1 MPDAFSLPMLNLREN
16 VSDKGLP
23 GSVGMPATRYT
34 SVQKKTRLLLGIDVG
49 STTAKI
55 AVVDTNKKL
64 LFSEYR
70 RHLAEQSDCV
80 RQLLK
85 LVERRYP
92 DVEFKVAMCGSG
104 AKPIAEHLQVDF
116 VQEVVANS
124 IAVKH
129 LHPDART
136 AIELGGQDAKI
147 IFFHYDRISKQL
159 IASDMRMNGVCAG
172 GTGAFIDEIAQLMQ
186 IPVEEFNGFAE
197 RGSHTYHVSGRC
209 GVFAKT
215 DIQPLLNQGVDKA
228 DLALST
234 LHAVARQTIGGLAQ
248 GTTLRA
254 PIVFEGGP
262 LTFNRCLIQTFA
274 EHLGLQGG
282 DIIIPAQPEVIVAYG
297 CALAT
302 DTLLIDRD
310 QFHRA
315 SDLVRGLR
323 KTSIAVADLVGG
335 EDQPFFN
342 SDRERSDFFERHRV
356 REKISSIPKDRPK
369 FDVYLGIDAGSTTS
383 KFVFLDK
390 DENLIHSHYSSN
402 KGSPLE
408 VLCAALIDAREQARQ
423 RGTTLNILG
432 VGTTGYGEELTAA
445 AFHADCHTVETV
457 AHARAALKY
466 QPDASFVLDI
476 GGQDMKAIFVNR
488 GIITG
493 ITLNEACSSGCGA
506 FIETFASSLGVP
518 VEVIAERAF
527 ESTAAAQLG
536 SRCTVFMRSKVIT
549 ELKNGKSPS
558 DILAGLCQSIIQ
570 NVFTKVIR
578 LHNLEAL
585 GDHIVVQGG
594 TFKNDAILRAMELHT
609 QKEITRAPHAEL
621 MGAIGV
627 ALLTKEQCATEGK
640 SSFLGLENLERL
652 AYKEE
657 SGQRCPFCANHCN
670 RSVVYFADGTH
681 YVQGNRCER
690 GEIVGDLCDQHVKEQ
705 VMSATRRI
713 LSVPNLVEERE
724 RLILKNY
731 EVKHLSAPR
740 NITIGIP
747 RALDTW
753 TRLPFWRGLF
763 TALGFRVKVS
773 GKSSHELFESALAT
787 IPSDTV
793 CFPAKLAHGHFLSL
807 AEQKVDRI
815 FTPNVMNGLSRFPQ
829 INGDYP
835 CAVLHGYGIVL
846 KTNIP
851 TTIPQDIPAFLW
863 KNTAMREKQLVRY
876 FEDTFGVEPHLTR
889 AAIRQADSCQSAFE
903 DALQS
908 RAAEVL
914 AQVEATRGFAVVM
927 CMRMYQNDPLVNHH
941 IGKYFVRLGVPVIP
955 ADALPGLGGVDLS
968 GVQVRIYSD
977 IQASFY
983 AAATLVARH
992 PQLELAQITSFGC
1005 GHDAIVS
1012 DELQRIVQSAGKQML
1027 HLKLDESDV
1036 RGPLRIR
1043 ILSFVD
1049 TVRQRLHKAA
1059 DAEDCTSTVPAIFTK
1074 RDKRLRT
1081 IFIPN
1086 LSVGFS
1092 KILSAILEGRGFNV
1106 RVLPLADDRA
1116 IELGK
1121 RYLHNDICFPAQ
1133 VNVGEFLRAMEAEQ
1147 LDPKRIALGM
1157 HQNCK
1162 SCRAGQYA
1170 MIARIAL
1177 DAAKYAEI
1185 PIVTSGNELREVH
1198 PGFTVD
1204 ARMQWRILNGLAVL
1218 DALGDLRRS
1227 TRPYELHSGDADAAY
1242 NVALEV
1248 LCRALPHGRMGGF
1261 EALEAAVDAF
1271 NRIPVANEARKP
1283 LVMVLGEVLLA
1294 VHPSANYHLEEYL
1307 EEHGMEVLGTRL
1319 SDFFHCGFIRG
1330 REEASRYF
1338 DKKPFLISL
1347 LDKVGDAMFERARTS
1362 AEEIMQTYARYR
1374 SRVSAH
1380 ELYEVVAPQIDRI
1393 HMDGEGWL
1401 IPGEIMHASAC
1412 GVHSFVVVQPFG
1424 CMPNH
1429 IFGRGMIKLAKE
1441 SFPHIQILS
1450 LDFDPDTSMANIE
1463 NRLQMLIMNA
1473 RELDKLRAEFAG
1485 TLGRGNPA
1493 YATNAAG

>member
-1 MPDAFSLPMLNLREN
+1 MHRKM
-16 VSDKGLP
+16 
-23 GSVGMPATRYT
+23 
-34 SVQKKTRLLLGIDVG
+34 QLLLGIDVG

-55 AVVDTNKKL
+55 AVVDTHRKL

-70 RHLAEQSDCV
+70 RHLAEQSNCV
-80 RQLLK
+80 CELLQL
-85 LVERRYP
+85 VASRFP
-92 DVEFKVAMCGSG
+92 DAQLKVAMCGSG
-104 AKPIAEHLQVDF
+104 ARPIAEHLQVDF

-129 LHPDART
+129 LHPEART

-147 IFFHYDRISKQL
+147 IFFHYDRASKQL

-172 GTGAFIDEIAQLMQ
+172 GTGAFIDEIAQLLL
-186 IPVEEFNGFAE
+186 IPVEKFNGFAE
-197 RGSHTYHVSGRC
+197 RGSHAHHISGRC

-248 GTTLRA
+248 GTTLKA

-262 LTFNRCLIQTFA
+262 LTFNPSLIQAFA
-274 EHLGLQGG
+274 EHLGLQDS
-282 DIIIPAQPEVIVAYG
+282 DIIIPAQPEVIVAQG

-302 DTLLIDRD
+302 DTLLSDRD
-310 QFHRA
+310 QLHRA
-315 SDLVRGLR
+315 SDLVRR
-323 KTSIAVADLVGG
+323 FRMEPIAIMDEVR
-335 EDQPFFN
+335 N
-342 SDRERSDFFERHRV
+342 SDQLFFDSDRKRADFFERQRV
-356 REKISSIPKDRPK
+356 PEQISSIPRDQSCL
-369 FDVYLGIDAGSTTS
+369 DVYLGIDAGSTTS
-383 KFVFLDK
+383 KFAFVDK
-390 DENLIHSHYSSN
+390 DENLIHSYYSNN
-402 KGSPLE
+402 KGAPLE
-408 VLCAALIDAREQARQ
+408 VLRSALIDAREQARQ
-423 RGTTLNILG
+423 LGTNLNILG

-445 AFHADCHTVETV
+445 AFHADYHTVETV

-476 GGQDMKAIFVNR
+476 GGQDMKAILVNH
-488 GIITG
+488 GVITG

-506 FIETFASSLGVP
+506 FIETFAHSLGVP
-518 VEVIAERAF
+518 VEEIAERAF
-527 ESTAAAQLG
+527 QSTAPAQLG

-549 ELKNGKSPS
+549 ELKNGKSPN

-609 QKEITRAPHAEL
+609 RKEITRAPYAEL

-627 ALLTKEQCATEGK
+627 ALLTKEQCATEGE
-640 SSFLGLENLERL
+640 SSFLGLENLETL

-670 RSVVYFADGTH
+670 RSVIYFADGTH
-681 YVQGNRCER
+681 YIQGNRCER
-690 GEIVGDLCDQHVKEQ
+690 GEIIGDLSDQHVREQ
-705 VMSATRRI
+705 VMSATQRI
-713 LSVPNLVEERE
+713 LSVPNLIEERE
-724 RLILKNY
+724 RLILKKY
-731 EVKHLSAPR
+731 EVTQLCASR

-763 TALGFRVKVS
+763 TALGFQVKVS
-773 GKSSHELFESALAT
+773 GKSSHDLFESALAT

-807 AEQKVDRI
+807 AEQGVDRI
-815 FTPNVMNGLSRFPQ
+815 FTPNLINGLSRCHQ
-829 INGDYP
+829 IDGDFP
-835 CAVLHGYGIVL
+835 CAVLHGYGLVL
-846 KTNIP
+846 RTNIP
-851 TTIPQDIPAFLW
+851 SAIQQDIPAFLW
-863 KNTAMREKQLVRY
+863 KNASMREKQLVRY
-876 FEDTFGVEPHLTR
+876 FEDSFGVEPHLTR
-889 AAIRQADSCQSAFE
+889 AAIAEADSCQSAFE
-903 DALQS
+903 DALES
-908 RAAEVL
+908 RAAEVI
-914 AQVEATRGFAVVM
+914 AQVEATGSFAVVM
-927 CMRMYQNDPLVNHH
+927 CMRPYQNDPLVNHH

-955 ADALPGLGGVDLS
+955 ADALPGLGAVDLRD
-968 GVQVRIYSD
+968 VQVRVNSN
-977 IQASFY
+977 IQATFY
-983 AAATLVARH
+983 AAATVVSRQPH
-992 PQLELAQITSFGC
+992 LELAQITSFGC

-1027 HLKLDESDV
+1027 LLKLDESDV

-1043 ILSFVD
+1043 IMSFVD
-1049 TVRQRLHKAA
+1049 TVRQRIHKTA
-1059 DAEDCTSTVPAIFTK
+1059 DTGIVARTPPARFTK
-1074 RDKRLRT
+1074 RDKGLRT

-1092 KILSAILEGRGFNV
+1092 KMMSAILEGRGFNI

-1121 RYLHNDICFPAQ
+1121 LYLHNDICFPAQ
-1133 VNVGEFLRAMEAEQ
+1133 VNVGEFLRVMESEQ
-1147 LDPKRIALGM
+1147 LDPKRIAFGM

-1170 MIARIAL
+1170 MVARIAL

-1185 PIVTSGNELREVH
+1185 PIVTSGDELRQVH
-1198 PGFTVD
+1198 PGFTID
-1204 ARMQWRILNGLAVL
+1204 ARMQRRALYGLAVL
-1218 DALGDLRRS
+1218 DAMEDLRRS
-1227 TRPYELHSGDADAAY
+1227 TRPYELRSGDAEAAY
-1242 NVALEV
+1242 KVALEA
-1248 LCRALPHGRMGGF
+1248 LCRALPHSRKGAF
-1261 EALEAAVDAF
+1261 EALEAAVASF
-1271 NRIPVANEARKP
+1271 NRIPVRDEPPKP
-1283 LVMVLGEVLLA
+1283 LVMVLGEILLA
-1294 VHPSANYHLEEYL
+1294 VHPSANYHLEDYL

-1338 DKKPFLISL
+1338 DDKPFLISL
-1347 LDKVGDAMFERARTS
+1347 LDKVGDAMFEQVRTS
-1362 AEEIMQTYARYR
+1362 AEEAMAKYSRYR
-1374 SRVSAH
+1374 PRVSAH
-1380 ELYEVVAPQIDRI
+1380 ELYSVVEPHIDRI

-1401 IPGEIMHASAC
+1401 IPGEIMHAAAHS
-1412 GVHSFVVVQPFG
+1412 VHSFVVVQPFG

-1429 IFGRGMIKLAKE
+1429 IFGRGVIKLVKE
-1441 SFPHIQILS
+1441 SYPHVQVLS

-1473 RELDKLRAEFAG
+1473 RELDKLRAQGAG
-1485 TLGRGNPA
+1485 TLERNKRPMSA
-1493 YATNAAG
+1493 